1 MGEVANT
8 HKACNPT
15 QKHPLH
21 RKSANRLGYKT
32 KDPSQC
38 DLKDSMEMQ
47 CTGPSHPRDTS
58 SALYILPGNPT
69 SS

>member
-1 MGEVANT
+1 MGEVAGT

-38 DLKDSMEMQ
+38 DLKDAQ
-47 CTGPSHPRDTS
+47 GPHIQGILALPYTS
-58 SALYILPGNPT
+58 CLEI
-69 SS
+69 